1 MSTLYLLVNKLFLT
15 FFPFVSNA
23 LAVVDKITYD
33 YESNTLAARST
44 LNVENAAFRRLHGFY
59 VWRRIKFFK
68 TAVTAG
74 TEVVYNQRA
83 YTPYTE
89 PAI

>member
-33 YESNTLAARST
+33 YESNTLAAHWT
-44 LNVENAAFRRLHGFY
+44 LKMPRFAGCTAFMFDGELSFL
-59 VWRRIKFFK
+59 K
-68 TAVTAG
+68 TAVTTG

>member
-33 YESNTLAARST
+33 YESNTLAA
-44 LNVENAAFRRLHGFY
+44 H
-59 VWRRIKFFK
+59 
-68 TAVTAG
+68 
-74 TEVVYNQRA
+74 
-83 YTPYTE
+83 
-89 PAI
+89 

>member
-1 MSTLYLLVNKLFLT
+1 MPRFAGCTAFMFDGELSFL
-15 FFPFVSNA
+15 
-23 LAVVDKITYD
+23 
-33 YESNTLAARST
+33 
-44 LNVENAAFRRLHGFY
+44 
-59 VWRRIKFFK
+59 K